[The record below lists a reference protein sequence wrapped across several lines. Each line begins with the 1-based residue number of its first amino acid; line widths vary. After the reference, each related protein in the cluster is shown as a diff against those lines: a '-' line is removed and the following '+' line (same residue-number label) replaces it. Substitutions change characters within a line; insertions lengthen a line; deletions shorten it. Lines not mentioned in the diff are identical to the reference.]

1 MNKLFLST
9 LFLAPVV
16 ACQSE
21 NVQGDNSIYSLTP
34 NIVYIMADDLGIG
47 DLGCYGQQQIKTPF
61 IDELAR
67 NGMIFMRHQV
77 LTEPMR
83 SSAFSGSRYRSS
95 DRPSDYLWLFLLLD
109 LFWLLSSLRS

>member
-67 NGMIFMRHQV
+67 NGTVSYTH
-77 LTEPMR
+77 LTLPTN
-83 SSAFSGSRYRSS
+83 
-95 DRPSDYLWLFLLLD
+95 
-109 LFWLLSSLRS
+109 SLV